1 VKRERAKGKAKSA
14 KQKIHPPQQGNN
26 AKQKAWQD
34 RDCFI
39 PGFHAVRETLKDQKS
54 PLQEIWITKGKTS
67 ARTEEI
73 LTLATAKNIPVC
85 FKQESYLSDMFD
97 KISHQGIVGVLSAFA
112 YAEWQQV
119 LRHSLQEGASALL
132 LAADHITDP
141 GNLGA
146 LIRTAAFF
154 GAHGLI
160 LPKDRSAGITAAALK
175 RASGAHVKLPV
186 VRVTNLGRAL
196 DELSEKGLWI
206 IGAAGEAALSIYD
219 FDWKRPLVLVLG
231 SEQKGLS
238 PSIRKRCHQRVGIPS
253 PGGVESLN
261 ISVAGGAIL
270 SEIYR
275 QRARICLTKG
285 IPRALTTNGKT

>member
-1 VKRERAKGKAKSA
+1 MKGESAKGKAKSS

-26 AKQKAWQD
+26 AKQKARPD

-39 PGFHAVRETLKDQKS
+39 PGFHAVKETLKEQKS
-54 PLQEIWITKGKTS
+54 TLQEIWIAERKQS

-73 LTLATAKNIPVC
+73 LKLATANNIPVY
-85 FKQESYLSDMFD
+85 FKPESYLSDIFD
-97 KISHQGIVGVLSAFA
+97 HISHQGIVGVLKVFA
-112 YAEWQQV
+112 YADFHQV

-154 GAHGLI
+154 GTHGLI
-160 LPKDRSAGITAAALK
+160 IPRDRSAGVTAAALK

-186 VRVTNLGRAL
+186 VRVTNLGRSL

-238 PSIRKRCHQRVGIPS
+238 PSVRKRCHQLVGIPS

-270 SEIYR
+270 SEICR
-275 QRARICLTKG
+275 QRAR
-285 IPRALTTNGKT
+285 

>member
-1 VKRERAKGKAKSA
+1 MAGTTAGRGKSTRKKTRKPQGKTERQAL
-14 KQKIHPPQQGNN
+14 
-26 AKQKAWQD
+26 D
-34 RDCFI
+34 RFI
-39 PGFHAVRETLKDQKS
+39 PGFHAVRETLGQEKS
-54 PLQEIWITKGKTS
+54 PLQEIWIAEGKRS

-73 LTLATAKNIPVC
+73 LRLATAENIPIC
-85 FKQESYLSDMFD
+85 FKQQSYLSELFD
-97 KISHQGIVGVLSAFA
+97 NISHQGIVGVTKAFT
-112 YAEWQQV
+112 YSDFEHV
-119 LRHSLQEGASALL
+119 LHRSLQKGPSALL

-160 LPKDRSAGITAAALK
+160 IPRDRSAGITAAALK

-186 VRVTNLGRAL
+186 VRVTNLGRTL

-219 FDWKRPLVLVLG
+219 FGWKRPLVLVLG

-238 PSIRKRCHQRVGIPS
+238 PSVRKRCHQLVGIPS

-270 SEIYR
+270 SEICR
-275 QRARICLTKG
+275 QRSAFV
-285 IPRALTTNGKT
+285 

>member
-1 VKRERAKGKAKSA
+1 MAGSTAKRGKSA
-14 KQKIHPPQQGNN
+14 QQKQRKPRG
-26 AKQKAWQD
+26 KTD
-34 RDCFI
+34 RPDHDRLI
-39 PGFHAVRETLKDQKS
+39 PGFHAVRETLNAQKNT
-54 PLQEIWITKGKTS
+54 LQEIWIGAGKKS

-73 LTLATAKNIPVC
+73 LNLAADQNIPIY
-85 FKQESYLSDMFD
+85 FKQESYLSSIFD
-97 KISHQGIVGVLSAFA
+97 QISHQGIVGVLSAFA
-112 YAEWQQV
+112 YADWHQV

-160 LPKDRSAGITAAALK
+160 IPRDRSAGVTAGALK

-186 VRVTNLGRAL
+186 VRVTNLGRTL
-196 DELSEKGLWI
+196 NELSKNGFWI
-206 IGAAGEAALSIYD
+206 IGATGEADSSIYD
-219 FDWKRPLVLVLG
+219 FDWNRPLVLVLG

-238 PSIRKRCHQRVGIPS
+238 PSVRKQCHQLVGIPS

-270 SEIYR
+270 SEICR
-275 QRARICLTKG
+275 QRSAFV
-285 IPRALTTNGKT
+285 